1 MPSSINKIPPT
12 NQNSSRWGLP
22 MLRRV
27 VLGVSVIGT
36 LGLGIFFDKNY
47 LDEAV
52 AKENAD
58 TNIYQ
63 QLKTF
68 ADVLAIVQR
77 DYVREVDSQELVE
90 GAIKGMLAVLDPHS
104 GYLDK
109 EFYQDLR
116 VQTQG
121 EFGGLGVEITIKD
134 GLLVVVSP
142 MEGSP
147 AAKAGMKTGDAI
159 VKIEGKFTKEF
170 SIADAVKRL
179 RGPKGSSINISVQ
192 RKGVPDFIELT
203 LVRDIVSVRSVRSR
217 LLADGLGYVRVT
229 QFAEKTSSE
238 LKDAL
243 EKLKAASTS
252 GSLKGLILDMRNN
265 PGGLLTQAIEISD
278 LFLDNGVIVY
288 TDSRLSDQKK
298 KYFAHEPGTEPPY
311 PIVVLVN
318 GGSASASEIVAG
330 AFKDHGRAL
339 VVGTQTFGKGSV
351 QTITPLDNG
360 GAVTLTTAL
369 YYTKSG
375 RSLQALGVSPDIV
388 VADADAT
395 PASNDKKFSRV
406 EVRESD
412 LSGAISNPDGVEEPL
427 KKINKTPSVL
437 EVKEPVDPEK
447 TAIDVWLS
455 RDKQFAKAY
464 AILSQ

>member
-1 MPSSINKIPPT
+1 MLV
-12 NQNSSRWGLP
+12 GLA
-22 MLRRV
+22 
-27 VLGVSVIGT
+27 VLG
-36 LGLGIFFDKNY
+36 LALFGILFDRSY
-47 LDEAV
+47 LIDAE
-52 AKENAD
+52 AKESLE

-104 GYLDK
+104 GYLDR

-121 EFGGLGVEITIKD
+121 EFGGLGVEITIKE
-134 GLLVVVSP
+134 GMLVVVSP

-179 RGPKGSSINISVQ
+179 RGPKGSAINISVQ
-192 RKGVPDFIELT
+192 RKGVPDLIELT

-217 LLADGLGYVRVT
+217 LLADGLGYVRIT
-229 QFAEKTSSE
+229 QFAEKTSGE
-238 LKDAL
+238 LRDAL
-243 EKLKAASTS
+243 ERLKGASTS
-252 GSLKGLILDMRNN
+252 GSLKGLVMDLRNN
-265 PGGLLTQAIEISD
+265 PGGLLTQAIEVSD
-278 LFLDNGVIVY
+278 LFLDSGVIVY
-288 TDSRLSDQKK
+288 TESRLNDQKK
-298 KYFAHEPGTEPPY
+298 KYFAHVPGTEPPY
-311 PIVVLVN
+311 PIIVLVN
-318 GGSASASEIVAG
+318 GGSASAAEIVSG

-339 VVGTQTFGKGSV
+339 IVGTQTFGKGSV
-351 QTITPLDNG
+351 QTILPLDNG

-375 RSLQALGVSPDIV
+375 RSLQALGVAPDV
-388 VADADAT
+388 VVDDAEPSTAVIERKL
-395 PASNDKKFSRV
+395 NRI

-412 LSGAISNPDGVEEPL
+412 LSGAILNPDGVAEPL
-427 KKINKTPSVL
+427 KKINKTPTVL

-447 TAIDVWLS
+447 TAIETWLA

-464 AILSQ
+464 ALISQQVVAH